1 MVREKRENGCIIVCT
16 KYILTERF
24 LYGLDERQAYKNELS
39 ECFVRGS
46 DAVLHDGCKFPLHV
60 YLSRFGKA
68 GGIKAVK
75 EVLA

>member
-46 DAVLHDGCKFPLHV
+46 DAVLHDGCKFPSARSYV
-60 YLSRFGKA
+60 
-68 GGIKAVK
+68 GGIHMISGVDGG
-75 EVLA
+75 LP